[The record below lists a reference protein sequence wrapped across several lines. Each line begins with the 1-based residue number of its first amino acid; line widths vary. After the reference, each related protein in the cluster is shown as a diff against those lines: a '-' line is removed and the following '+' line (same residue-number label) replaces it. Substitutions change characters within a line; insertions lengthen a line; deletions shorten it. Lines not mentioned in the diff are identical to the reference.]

1 MITYSDPIRPI
12 GNYFI
17 QNSFLIYNFEIHFLI
32 VRRNIFNVNNVHNNE
47 TYFKFELN
55 LATTSLVIH
64 VIKKGLKD
72 ESEIDEKKGEKLCC
86 TK

>member
-1 MITYSDPIRPI
+1 MITYSDSIRSI

-47 TYFKFELN
+47 TYFKCELN
-55 LATTSLVIH
+55 FATMSLVIH
-64 VIKKGLKD
+64 VIKEGLKD
-72 ESEIDEKKGEKLCC
+72 ESEIDEKKRREIMLY
-86 TK
+86 